1 MELHFCLFLLNP
13 NYYQN
18 KTDQILM
25 YLIANISHL
34 FLAERWRL
42 EISSRLFYDFNEMT
56 VIDIYRF

>member
-18 KTDQILM
+18 KIDQILV

-34 FLAERWRL
+34 FFAERWRL
-42 EISSRLFYDFNEMT
+42 EISSRLFYDFNKMT
-56 VIDIYRF
+56 V